1 MLKRLLAG
9 LVSAA
14 AGLLLMQPI
23 GASASVKLYHQ
34 RSSALTYHR
43 SSMRKVNDSKVHYVK
58 VPKSYAHVKTGT
70 GINTVRSTAGSK
82 VTFKTRFLLPLP
94 GKAGQRWGNPQSIA
108 ISKSGYMYIV
118 YCPTNEKNRGRIVR
132 YDMKRLQQLGV
143 TKKPKLLKSVYVKH
157 NGKYSL
163 AQLNLQRAIKVGGEF
178 DTGHGQSLAYNFKS
192 HALYMWRDNE
202 KSARVPTSKRGV
214 IQHISTKTLKP
225 DRGVSFRLSTRGLSV
240 PGGHTLAFDKYGN
253 AYFWSN
259 PGVGGYVYKGK
270 ISKHHVKFRLT
281 SQILKKIPGTRI
293 QSMGYNPKRGRLYL
307 ISDDSIA
314 SFPAKRL
321 NGHGSLTNG
330 SFRWSGLT
338 PKREMEGLAYDGT
351 GHGYLLC
358 NHSPE
363 VLMSTK
369 GY

>member
-9 LVSAA
+9 LVSVT

-94 GKAGQRWGNPQSIA
+94 GKAGQRWGNPQAIA

-202 KSARVPTSKRGV
+202 KSARIPTSKRA
-214 IQHISTKTLKP
+214 
-225 DRGVSFRLSTRGLSV
+225 SFSILVPRPSSQIVASPSV
-240 PGGHTLAFDKYGN
+240 CLPVALAFLAVIPWRLINMVTPIFG
-253 AYFWSN
+253 AIPVS
-259 PGVGGYVYKGK
+259 VGMFIK
-270 ISKHHVKFRLT
+270 VKFLSIT
-281 SQILKKIPGTRI
+281 SNFG
-293 QSMGYNPKRGRLYL
+293 
-307 ISDDSIA
+307 
-314 SFPAKRL
+314 
-321 NGHGSLTNG
+321 
-330 SFRWSGLT
+330 
-338 PKREMEGLAYDGT
+338 
-351 GHGYLLC
+351 
-358 NHSPE
+358 
-363 VLMSTK
+363 
-369 GY
+369 